1 MSELAVADGE
11 LDGVKSLVEA
21 KKMAYAQK
29 IEEIYHQMQDEKQS
43 ANAED
48 VSATAQTEADRHTD
62 GGRQRQTGRHTQ
74 TDRGAY
80 RGTDRQRE
88 REGEGEGEGSQLA
101 AGL

>member
-48 VSATAQTEADRHTD
+48 VSATAQTEAE
-62 GGRQRQTGRHTQ
+62 HTQ
-74 TDRGAY
+74 MQLRGLKQELKEVK
-80 RGTDRQRE
+80 DMLLE
-88 REGEGEGEGSQLA
+88 VLKK
-101 AGL
+101 

>member
-1 MSELAVADGE
+1 MSELTVADGE

-48 VSATAQTEADRHTD
+48 VSATAQTEAE
-62 GGRQRQTGRHTQ
+62 HTQ
-74 TDRGAY
+74 MQLRGLKQELKEVK
-80 RGTDRQRE
+80 DMLLE
-88 REGEGEGEGSQLA
+88 VLKK
-101 AGL
+101 